1 MCVSVMAVLEWLLP
15 PGHTITGRSSAL
27 AHRWAYVVD
36 AARGAIVRVAPAR
49 RGQRHVE
56 RRHGLLLGQL
66 LFFRTNGPQQSFSVA
81 GLTARAGAETTG
93 SGVRL
98 GA

>member
-66 LFFRTNGPQQSFSVA
+66 LFFRSE
-81 GLTARAGAETTG
+81 RASAIIQRRRPDGQG
-93 SGVRL
+93 RR
-98 GA
+98 